1 MRKNVSYWLMKT
13 EPSDFSIDDLKKA
26 RGQTTSWDG
35 VRNYQARNFM
45 REMRVGDEVLVYHSN
60 ADPPV
65 VVGVATVIREAYP
78 DHTAFDRKDEHYDA
92 GSTPE
97 DPRWYMVDIRLKQKF
112 KRQLSLSELR
122 ELKGLSRMELLRK
135 GSRLSVQPVRAE
147 EWKII
152 LEKTKGK
159 DKDK

>member
-1 MRKNVSYWLMKT
+1 MKT

-78 DHTAFDRKDEHYDA
+78 DNTAFDRKDEHYDA
-92 GSTPE
+92 GSTAE

-112 KRQLSLSELR
+112 KRQLSLPELR

-147 EWKII
+147 EWNII
-152 LEKTKGK
+152 LGKTKGK